1 MRKILNHQTAAWR
14 NLCALAQC
22 VDEQKLTTPS
32 LLSLLNDCKVY
43 ASDSKG
49 YSRNN
54 QLTRPTQEI
63 MTSEEFLQHNL
74 LLIVAVLERVAEH
87 NDPLLTIKTQGWLG
101 RLLTTTTLI
110 DPDGLDLW
118 TELAFSKAQF
128 APLWVLENIGPPSS
142 QKTSEIGTFLDLCIV
157 FSGVLSPVLVDV
169 LNKLPLEWWE
179 TCWANSVSAVCET
192 GETEE
197 GEFPRLV
204 VLESMLQNKRLQQE
218 VLNMGAPKT
227 RKM

>member
-1 MRKILNHQTAAWR
+1 MREILNHQTPAWR

-22 VDEQKLTTPS
+22 VDDQKPTTPS
-32 LLSLLNDCKVY
+32 LLSLLNDCKAY

-49 YSRNN
+49 YSRNH
-54 QLTRPTQEI
+54 QLTHPTQEI

-74 LLIVAVLERVAEH
+74 LLIVALLEQVAEK
-87 NDPLLTIKTQGWLG
+87 NDPLLTIKTQEWLG
-101 RLLTTTTLI
+101 RLLTETTTLI

-118 TELAFSKAQF
+118 TELAFTKAKF

-157 FSGVLSPVLVDV
+157 FSGVLSPVVMDV
-169 LNKLPLEWWE
+169 LNKLPLQWWE
-179 TCWANSVSAVCET
+179 TCWKNSVCSV

-197 GEFPRLV
+197 EELPRLV
-204 VLESMLQNKRLQQE
+204 ILESMLQNKRLQQE